1 MSDPTITDPGDSFT
15 NDPSVVEANDISL
28 AQAIL
33 NLNNA
38 DNIVE
43 HYGVK
48 SFGAT
53 KLIAKPLC
61 FSVGGNYSRFYDRWD
76 ANNFIMFQQF
86 PNESTVKY
94 LDFSA
99 YAQPFSNTLNS
110 PEKLTIKFEHA
121 ESFAGPW
128 TTIVTLTLKTSA
140 DESELISNIK
150 TVDLSGYTYNTS
162 RPFFRVRV
170 QTDPGSYDM
179 ANSDWSKC
187 PFFLTVNVRFKQ
199 PSVEYA
205 Q

>member
-1 MSDPTITDPGDSFT
+1 MSDPTITDPGDSFV
-15 NDPSVVEANDISL
+15 NDPSVVEANDRNL

-53 KLIAKPLC
+53 KLIAKEGC
-61 FSVGGNYSRFYDRWD
+61 FSSGGNYSRFYDRWD
-76 ANNFIMFQQF
+76 ANNFIMFKQF

-99 YAQPFSNTLNS
+99 YAQPYSNTLNS
-110 PEKLTIKFEHA
+110 PEQLAIRFEYA

-128 TTIVTLTLKTSA
+128 TTIITLTLKTSA

-162 RPFFRVRV
+162 KPFFRVRV
-170 QTDPGSYDM
+170 QTSYTSYDM
-179 ANSDWSKC
+179 SNSDWSKY

-199 PSVEYA
+199 PSVA
-205 Q
+205 